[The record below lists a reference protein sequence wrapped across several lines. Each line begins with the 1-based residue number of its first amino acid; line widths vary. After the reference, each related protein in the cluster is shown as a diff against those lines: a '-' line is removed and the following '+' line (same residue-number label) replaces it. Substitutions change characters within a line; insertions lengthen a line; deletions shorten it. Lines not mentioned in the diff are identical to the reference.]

1 MAFRWTAVLGVVLLQ
16 GCGGRAQSDGGV
28 PEPPADGPSAIAGAI
43 NDGPTA
49 GSNHDGAGGKAGS
62 GTASAGGGST
72 INPIDDES
80 HASGAPLAA
89 PSSAAIVWRSPAGGW
104 KIGNWFWSSDRVRDV
119 ELSPIEPPRDGSTQ
133 ARHVSGAGFPSG
145 VVLWLELDHLQRRPV
160 DLSSYA
166 GLTFWTR
173 LSSTSGKLDVLLND
187 GSTNVTAWG
196 ESPPASSL
204 SVAVGG
210 GWQQVTLSFE
220 DFGVPQPQ
228 AVSIDFHVGDG
239 GGSFDL
245 WIDDL
250 AFFCAGP
257 CP

>member
-1 MAFRWTAVLGVVLLQ
+1 MAFRWTTVLGVVLLQ

-43 NDGPTA
+43 NDGSTA

-80 HASGAPLAA
+80 HASGAPVALG
-89 PSSAAIVWRSPAGGW
+89 SAAIFWGSPAGGW
-104 KIGNWFWSSDRVRDV
+104 NLGNWFWSSDRVRDV
-119 ELSPIEPPRDGSTQ
+119 ELSPIEPPRDGSKQ

-145 VVLWLELDHLQRRPV
+145 VVLWFELDHPQRRPV
-160 DLSSYA
+160 DLSPYA

-187 GSTNVTAWG
+187 GSTVTAWG